1 MVMSLVPFRTS
12 RALRRDFWHAP
23 VSLESVWPDSE
34 LCAQHRLWATEAE
47 VLSGPSCAAG
57 FVSDTKCKLKP
68 VAADMKTER
77 RCAQTLA
84 ASGQVIDLLQ
94 KDEQDILKT
103 QDETRYVDLESEDE
117 RVCRFGQRNQV
128 SVIVKNSGIEA
139 VCASELNSDL
149 KEMHT
154 KEGESTRGEKCVKD
168 LRNIPSPSS
177 SPHLKKNETSLQ
189 IGEKSGESA
198 VTHTNV
204 SKGMGSKAEREEE
217 SHSTNS
223 NLSGRSEC
231 EDCEEAD
238 NVSLVLSDESAPCLT
253 EDHYIT
259 THEIQ
264 LSEFSDH
271 EGDYDLGMGS
281 STSWDI
287 EDESQVYPFVGYSFA
302 GERGACRVPCSEGAT
317 VVAAAVST
325 LLESDLSDTA
335 KFCVSDEPEQKQGE
349 GQIHLSIRTTS
360 RAINDPGSI
369 QEEEN
374 ILYHARRSGD
384 MSRYVFRGVDGKAET
399 FCDRAKCFIAAPGRP
414 HFGGR
419 LRGKEVTEY
428 SSGTSSAVSE
438 LDDADKEVRNLTAKA
453 FKSLAYPYFEAINF
467 STSSESSASEHGR
480 RKNRWSTFL
489 DLKYGNVNMSQ
500 GLDQSV
506 ISCQNPAVSY
516 EIGKNSDNR
525 GYKGT
530 IQPTSNIFS
539 LKANPRSASSSK
551 QIQLMGKFG
560 QGHRGVIRLTET
572 LNFRCN
578 VKSGMSGEERRT
590 NFAQNAGGSR
600 STDEVTKSLQ
610 SSQQRGASKLP
621 SKTMEDTHKK
631 AIFASSLLKN
641 VLSKKMQFEQERRME
656 RGEISEPHQAPSPG
670 FALQESYN
678 KWKGSRELERQS
690 SKFSES
696 GSDYAIMCVDDLGD
710 FVNSGSCDSKRQ
722 DACAPTTETNLNSTN
737 EAGIDTKKGALRR
750 SQNSAFRCWKD
761 EELEFQKDHKN
772 HQTLLDKLPPLDDKE
787 SEWDSFSAG
796 CDKLTKM
803 SHLFVPNIQLLP
815 SDREVRPQ
823 LQRGAYTWNG
833 SNTLYITDS
842 KSSKSSKSPE
852 IKINLRSVRD
862 NKTEEF
868 GGSKLRALNITASPS
883 SLIRTEDFKCQALA
897 AALKG
902 ESSDKVPHF
911 MVRDIRDNKGKLQT
925 PIHQVRDVRKLV
937 KSSYHFVSL
946 DKNENKSNSFSSE
959 IPSEQKKQMQ
969 NNNANCVSPMVIKCQ
984 SVNTNNAEKPTG
996 NLKQEQSDT
1005 RRSSPEGVKRAP
1017 LQKAS
1022 GRAANI
1028 SNSSEGSTGM
1038 SNGGKTGATRQ
1049 ETASEMAENKL
1060 ESKVANQVA
1069 LEKLQAAVKTMEQ
1082 LYVFDKNE
1090 WRRKREP
1097 DHLTDSHVLSL
1108 IANEESEERGGRGF
1122 NTDKAVRRDSYPNID
1137 KTPPALSVP
1146 SSTDSSLRWLDKDL
1160 LKVIQSSNRHD
1171 ERLVT
1176 KTVQTVGTLGSKNM
1190 SSFSSKSKAYT
1201 AADVPQ
1207 SNTAPHTPFSGK
1219 RFAPKSPKLPV
1230 LFKTSQTGV
1239 SGKEDAEQRGVD
1251 RFEHQFSGASVDN
1264 ENYLTIP
1271 VKFQP
1276 NNSKMAA
1283 SADKTSIKTVHHQ
1296 SLPTPNAVHE
1306 DYASRVQD
1314 GHSQRTKCSS
1324 IVMETHSPEIPSA
1337 TIYHSLP
1344 MAVSANQPQMYCFS
1358 PAITPAP
1365 TLDPFQGTQ
1374 RKMLLDPTTG
1384 NYYLVDTL
1392 VSPATKRLF
1401 DPETGQYMDVPMPQ
1415 PPMTPVPMPISP
1427 LALSPGAYGHTY
1439 MIYPGFMP
1447 TPSVIPA
1454 RTLVQSQ
1461 MSMPSEVEGMEK
1473 SSSQQTEGMYMESP
1487 FYMAT
1492 GKPPQTASGAQQHG
1506 APNRPQHG
1514 CSSMNQPVINIT
1526 SQQGPRII
1534 APPSFDGTTMSFVV
1548 EHR

>member
-1 MVMSLVPFRTS
+1 
-12 RALRRDFWHAP
+12 
-23 VSLESVWPDSE
+23 
-34 LCAQHRLWATEAE
+34 
-47 VLSGPSCAAG
+47 
-57 FVSDTKCKLKP
+57 
-68 VAADMKTER
+68 MKTER

-103 QDETRYVDLESEDE
+103 QDENRYVDLESEDE
-117 RVCRFGQRNQV
+117 RVCHFGQRNQV
-128 SVIVKNSGIEA
+128 SVIVKNGGFEA
-139 VCASELNSDL
+139 VCASEPNSDL

-154 KEGESTRGEKCVKD
+154 KERESTIGEKCEKD
-168 LRNIPSPSS
+168 IRNLPSPSS
-177 SPHLKKNETSLQ
+177 SPHLKKNETCLQ

-204 SKGMGSKAEREEE
+204 SKGMGSKAERKEE

-223 NLSGRSEC
+223 SLSGRSES
-231 EDCEEAD
+231 EDCEEVD
-238 NVSLVLSDESAPCLT
+238 NVSLALSDESALCLT

-271 EGDYDLGMGS
+271 EGDYDLGVGS
-281 STSWDI
+281 STCWDI
-287 EDESQVYPFVGYSFA
+287 EDESQMYPFVGYSFV
-302 GERGACRVPCSEGAT
+302 GVRGAGGAHCSKGAT
-317 VVAAAVST
+317 AVAAAVST
-325 LLESDLSDTA
+325 VLESDLSDTA
-335 KFCVSDEPEQKQGE
+335 KFCDSDEPEQKQGE

-360 RAINDPGSI
+360 RAINDPSSI
-369 QEEEN
+369 QKEEN
-374 ILYHARRSGD
+374 ILYHTRRSGD
-384 MSRYVFRGVDGKAET
+384 MSRYVFRGVDSKAET
-399 FCDRAKCFIAAPGRP
+399 LCDRAKCFIAAPGRP

-428 SSGTSSAVSE
+428 SSSTSSAVSE

-489 DLKYGNVNMSQ
+489 DLKYGNLNMSQ
-500 GLDQSV
+500 GLDKSV
-506 ISCQNPAVSY
+506 ITCQNPAASY
-516 EIGKNSDNR
+516 EIGKNSDSR
-525 GYKGT
+525 VYKGT
-530 IQPTSNIFS
+530 IQPTSKIFA

-551 QIQLMGKFG
+551 QVQLMGKFG
-560 QGHRGVIRLTET
+560 QGHSGVIRLTET

-590 NFAQNAGGSR
+590 NFVQNTAGSH

-610 SSQQRGASKLP
+610 SSQQRGGSKLP
-621 SKTMEDTHKK
+621 SNTMENMHKK

-656 RGEISEPHQAPSPG
+656 RGEISEPHQASSPG
-670 FALQESYN
+670 FALHESDN
-678 KWKGSRELERQS
+678 KWKGSRELKRQS

-696 GSDYAIMCVDDLGD
+696 GSGYAIMCVDELGD
-710 FVNSGSCDSKRQ
+710 FVDSDSCDIKRQ
-722 DACAPTTETNLNSTN
+722 DVCAPATETNLNSAN
-737 EAGIDTKKGALRR
+737 ETGIDTKKGTLRR

-772 HQTLLDKLPPLDDKE
+772 CQTLLDKLPPVDDKE
-787 SEWDSFSAG
+787 SEWNLFSAG
-796 CDKLTKM
+796 CEKLTKM

-815 SDREVRPQ
+815 SDRDVRPQ
-823 LQRGAYTWNG
+823 LQRGAYSWNG
-833 SNTLYITDS
+833 NNTLCITDS
-842 KSSKSSKSPE
+842 TSSKSSKSPE

-862 NKTEEF
+862 NKMEEF
-868 GGSKLRALNITASPS
+868 EGSKLRTSNITASPS

-897 AALKG
+897 AVLKG

-911 MVRDIRDNKGKLQT
+911 MVRDIRDNKAKIQT

-946 DKNENKSNSFSSE
+946 DKNKNKSNSFSSE
-959 IPSEQKKQMQ
+959 INSEQKKQMQ
-969 NNNANCVSPMVIKCQ
+969 NSNPNCVSPMVIKCQ
-984 SVNTNNAEKPTG
+984 SVNTNNAEKPTR
-996 NLKQEQSDT
+996 NLKQEQSDKC
-1005 RRSSPEGVKRAP
+1005 RLSPEGGKTAP
-1017 LQKAS
+1017 PQKAL
-1022 GRAANI
+1022 GIAANI

-1038 SNGGKTGATRQ
+1038 SNESKTGAARQ
-1049 ETASEMAENKL
+1049 ETASETAENKL
-1060 ESKVANQVA
+1060 ESKVAGVKSQVA

-1090 WRRKREP
+1090 WRRKCEP
-1097 DHLTDSHVLSL
+1097 ERLTDSHVLSL
-1108 IANEESEERGGRGF
+1108 IASEEQQESEERGGSGF
-1122 NTDKAVRRDSYPNID
+1122 NTDKAVRKDSLPNLD
-1137 KTPPALSVP
+1137 KNPSALSAP
-1146 SSTDSSLRWLDKDL
+1146 SSTDSSQRWPDKDL
-1160 LKVIQSSNRHD
+1160 LKVLQSSNSHD

-1176 KTVQTVGTLGSKNM
+1176 KTVGTIESKNM
-1190 SSFSSKSKAYT
+1190 NMSSLSSKPKAYT

-1207 SNTAPHTPFSGK
+1207 LSTAPHTPFRGK
-1219 RFAPKSPKLPV
+1219 SFAPKSPKLPV
-1230 LFKTSQTGV
+1230 SFKTSQTGV
-1239 SGKEDAEQRGVD
+1239 SGKEDVEPKGVD

-1283 SADKTSIKTVHHQ
+1283 PADKTVKTLHHQ
-1296 SLPTPNAVHE
+1296 SLPTPPAAHE
-1306 DYASRVQD
+1306 DYASRNQED
-1314 GHSQRTKCSS
+1314 HGHRTKR
-1324 IVMETHSPEIPSA
+1324 ILMETHSPEIPSA
-1337 TIYHSLP
+1337 TVYHSLP
-1344 MAVSANQPQMYCFS
+1344 MPVSANQPQLYCFS

-1365 TLDPFQGTQ
+1365 TLDPFQATQ

-1401 DPETGQYMDVPMPQ
+1401 DPETGQYVDVPMPH

-1439 MIYPGFMP
+1439 MIYPGFIP
-1447 TPSVIPA
+1447 TPSVIPT

-1461 MSMPSEVEGMEK
+1461 MSVPSEVEGMEK
-1473 SSSQQTEGMYMESP
+1473 LSSKQTEGMYMETP
-1487 FYMAT
+1487 FYMAS
-1492 GKPPQTASGAQQHG
+1492 GKPPQAASRAQQHD
-1506 APNRPQHG
+1506 APNRSQHG
-1514 CSSMNQPVINIT
+1514 CSSMNQSVISIT

>member
-1 MVMSLVPFRTS
+1 
-12 RALRRDFWHAP
+12 
-23 VSLESVWPDSE
+23 
-34 LCAQHRLWATEAE
+34 
-47 VLSGPSCAAG
+47 
-57 FVSDTKCKLKP
+57 
-68 VAADMKTER
+68 MKTER
-77 RCAQTLA
+77 RCAQKLK

-103 QDETRYVDLESEDE
+103 QEETKYVDLESEDE
-117 RVCRFGQRNQV
+117 RVCRLGQRNQV
-128 SVIVKNSGIEA
+128 SVIVKNSGFEA
-139 VCASELNSDL
+139 VYASEPNSDL

-154 KEGESTRGEKCVKD
+154 KGGENTRGKKCVKD
-168 LRNIPSPSS
+168 LKNFPSPSF

-204 SKGMGSKAEREEE
+204 SKGMDSKAEREEE

-223 NLSGRSEC
+223 NLSGRSEW
-231 EDCEEAD
+231 EDCEEVD

-271 EGDYDLGMGS
+271 EGDYDLGVGS

-302 GERGACRVPCSEGAT
+302 GERGACGAPCSEGAT
-317 VVAAAVST
+317 AVAAAVST
-325 LLESDLSDTA
+325 LLESDLSDAA
-335 KFCVSDEPEQKQGE
+335 KFCGSDEPEQKQSE

-384 MSRYVFRGVDGKAET
+384 MSRYVFGGVDGKAET
-399 FCDRAKCFIAAPGRP
+399 FCDRAKCFIAAPGRL

-506 ISCQNPAVSY
+506 ISCQNPAASY

-530 IQPTSNIFS
+530 IQPTSKIFS
-539 LKANPRSASSSK
+539 LKAPRSASSSK

-560 QGHRGVIRLTET
+560 QGHSGVIRLTET

-590 NFAQNAGGSR
+590 DFAQNAAGSL
-600 STDEVTKSLQ
+600 SMDEVTKSLQ
-610 SSQQRGASKLP
+610 SSQQRGASKLS

-670 FALQESYN
+670 FALQESDN
-678 KWKGSRELERQS
+678 KWKGSRRLERQS

-696 GSDYAIMCVDDLGD
+696 GSDYAIMCVDELGD
-710 FVNSGSCDSKRQ
+710 FVDSGSCDSKRQ
-722 DACAPTTETNLNSTN
+722 DACAPKTETNLNSAN

-772 HQTLLDKLPPLDDKE
+772 HQTLLDKLPPVDDKE
-787 SEWDSFSAG
+787 SEWDPFSTG

-823 LQRGAYTWNG
+823 LQRGAYSWNG

-852 IKINLRSVRD
+852 IQINLRSVRD

-868 GGSKLRALNITASPS
+868 GGSKLRASNITASPS

-911 MVRDIRDNKGKLQT
+911 MVRDVRDNKGKLQT

-959 IPSEQKKQMQ
+959 ISSEQKKQVQ
-969 NNNANCVSPMVIKCQ
+969 NSNANCVSPMVIKCQ
-984 SVNTNNAEKPTG
+984 SVNTHNAEKPTG
-996 NLKQEQSDT
+996 NLKQEQTDT
-1005 RRSSPEGVKRAP
+1005 CRSSPEGVKSAP

-1022 GRAANI
+1022 ERAANT
-1028 SNSSEGSTGM
+1028 SYSSEGSTGM
-1038 SNGGKTGATRQ
+1038 SNEGKTGAT
-1049 ETASEMAENKL
+1049 TSEMAENKL

-1097 DHLTDSHVLSL
+1097 ERLTDSHVLSL
-1108 IANEESEERGGRGF
+1108 IDSEEQQESEERGGRGF
-1122 NTDKAVRRDSYPNID
+1122 NSDKAVRRDSYPNID
-1137 KTPPALSVP
+1137 KTPPTLSVS
-1146 SSTDSSLRWLDKDL
+1146 SSTDNSLRWLDKDL
-1160 LKVIQSSNRHD
+1160 LKVLQSSNSHD

-1176 KTVQTVGTLGSKNM
+1176 KTAQTVGTIESKNM
-1190 SSFSSKSKAYT
+1190 FSFSCKPKACT

-1207 SNTAPHTPFSGK
+1207 SNTAPHAPFSGK
-1219 RFAPKSPKLPV
+1219 SFAPKSPKLPV
-1230 LFKTSQTGV
+1230 SFKTCRTGV
-1239 SGKEDAEQRGVD
+1239 RGKEDAEPRGVD
-1251 RFEHQFSGASVDN
+1251 RFEQQFSGASVDN

-1276 NNSKMAA
+1276 KNSKMAA
-1283 SADKTSIKTVHHQ
+1283 SVDKTSIKTLHHQ
-1296 SLPTPNAVHE
+1296 SLPTPPAVHE
-1306 DYASRVQD
+1306 DYASRIQED
-1314 GHSQRTKCSS
+1314 HSQRTKRSS

-1337 TIYHSLP
+1337 AIYHSLP

-1365 TLDPFQGTQ
+1365 SLDPFQGTQ

-1401 DPETGQYMDVPMPQ
+1401 DPETGQYVDVPMPQ

-1427 LALSPGAYGHTY
+1427 LALSTGAYGHTY

-1461 MSMPSEVEGMEK
+1461 MSVPSEVEGMEK

-1492 GKPPQTASGAQQHG
+1492 GKPPQTVSGTLHHG

-1514 CSSMNQPVINIT
+1514 CSSMNQPVISIT

>member
-1 MVMSLVPFRTS
+1 
-12 RALRRDFWHAP
+12 
-23 VSLESVWPDSE
+23 
-34 LCAQHRLWATEAE
+34 
-47 VLSGPSCAAG
+47 
-57 FVSDTKCKLKP
+57 
-68 VAADMKTER
+68 
-77 RCAQTLA
+77 
-84 ASGQVIDLLQ
+84 
-94 KDEQDILKT
+94 
-103 QDETRYVDLESEDE
+103 
-117 RVCRFGQRNQV
+117 
-128 SVIVKNSGIEA
+128 
-139 VCASELNSDL
+139 
-149 KEMHT
+149 
-154 KEGESTRGEKCVKD
+154 
-168 LRNIPSPSS
+168 
-177 SPHLKKNETSLQ
+177 
-189 IGEKSGESA
+189 
-198 VTHTNV
+198 
-204 SKGMGSKAEREEE
+204 
-217 SHSTNS
+217 
-223 NLSGRSEC
+223 
-231 EDCEEAD
+231 
-238 NVSLVLSDESAPCLT
+238 
-253 EDHYIT
+253 
-259 THEIQ
+259 
-264 LSEFSDH
+264 
-271 EGDYDLGMGS
+271 
-281 STSWDI
+281 
-287 EDESQVYPFVGYSFA
+287 
-302 GERGACRVPCSEGAT
+302 
-317 VVAAAVST
+317 
-325 LLESDLSDTA
+325 
-335 KFCVSDEPEQKQGE
+335 
-349 GQIHLSIRTTS
+349 
-360 RAINDPGSI
+360 
-369 QEEEN
+369 
-374 ILYHARRSGD
+374 
-384 MSRYVFRGVDGKAET
+384 
-399 FCDRAKCFIAAPGRP
+399 
-414 HFGGR
+414 
-419 LRGKEVTEY
+419 
-428 SSGTSSAVSE
+428 
-438 LDDADKEVRNLTAKA
+438 
-453 FKSLAYPYFEAINF
+453 
-467 STSSESSASEHGR
+467 
-480 RKNRWSTFL
+480 
-489 DLKYGNVNMSQ
+489 
-500 GLDQSV
+500 
-506 ISCQNPAVSY
+506 
-516 EIGKNSDNR
+516 
-525 GYKGT
+525 
-530 IQPTSNIFS
+530 
-539 LKANPRSASSSK
+539 
-551 QIQLMGKFG
+551 
-560 QGHRGVIRLTET
+560 
-572 LNFRCN
+572 
-578 VKSGMSGEERRT
+578 
-590 NFAQNAGGSR
+590 
-600 STDEVTKSLQ
+600 
-610 SSQQRGASKLP
+610 
-621 SKTMEDTHKK
+621 
-631 AIFASSLLKN
+631 
-641 VLSKKMQFEQERRME
+641 
-656 RGEISEPHQAPSPG
+656 
-670 FALQESYN
+670 
-678 KWKGSRELERQS
+678 
-690 SKFSES
+690 
-696 GSDYAIMCVDDLGD
+696 
-710 FVNSGSCDSKRQ
+710 
-722 DACAPTTETNLNSTN
+722 
-737 EAGIDTKKGALRR
+737 
-750 SQNSAFRCWKD
+750 
-761 EELEFQKDHKN
+761 
-772 HQTLLDKLPPLDDKE
+772 
-787 SEWDSFSAG
+787 
-796 CDKLTKM
+796 
-803 SHLFVPNIQLLP
+803 
-815 SDREVRPQ
+815 
-823 LQRGAYTWNG
+823 
-833 SNTLYITDS
+833 
-842 KSSKSSKSPE
+842 
-852 IKINLRSVRD
+852 
-862 NKTEEF
+862 
-868 GGSKLRALNITASPS
+868 
-883 SLIRTEDFKCQALA
+883 
-897 AALKG
+897 
-902 ESSDKVPHF
+902 

-1005 RRSSPEGVKRAP
+1005 RRSSLEGVKSAP

-1090 WRRKREP
+1090 WRRKCEP

-1108 IANEESEERGGRGF
+1108 IANEEQQESEERGGRGF
-1122 NTDKAVRRDSYPNID
+1122 NTDKAVRIDSYPNID

-1190 SSFSSKSKAYT
+1190 SSFSSKPKAYT

-1230 LFKTSQTGV
+1230 SFKTSQTGV

-1283 SADKTSIKTVHHQ
+1283 SADKTSIKTLHHQ
-1296 SLPTPNAVHE
+1296 SL
-1306 DYASRVQD
+1306 
-1314 GHSQRTKCSS
+1314 

-1473 SSSQQTEGMYMESP
+1473 
-1487 FYMAT
+1487 
-1492 GKPPQTASGAQQHG
+1492 
-1506 APNRPQHG
+1506 PQHG

-1534 APPSFDGTTMSFVV
+1534 APPSFDGTTMSFVL